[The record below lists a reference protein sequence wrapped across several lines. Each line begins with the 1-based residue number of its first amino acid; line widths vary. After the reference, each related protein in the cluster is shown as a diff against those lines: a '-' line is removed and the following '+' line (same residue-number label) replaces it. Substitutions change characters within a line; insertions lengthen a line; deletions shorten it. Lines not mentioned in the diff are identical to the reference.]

1 MLEISKDEKPIV
13 NLVVIG
19 HVDSG
24 KSTLMGHLLYLMGEI
39 DDRTLSKYEKESK
52 RIGKNTFHF
61 AWAMDE
67 DAEERKRGV
76 TVDIA
81 YKHFQ
86 TKTKSV
92 NVMDAPG
99 HKDFIPNMIAGTSA
113 ADFAL
118 LIVDSGKNSFDAGF
132 FSGGQTKEHAILAR
146 SLGVKKL
153 IVCVN
158 KLEIWDW
165 GKERF
170 DFIRNLLQDYL
181 NGLDFKDE
189 DLFFI
194 PVSGLLGV
202 NLKEKVNGDLVK
214 SSDKAEEKALVNL
227 LWYEGPSIVEL
238 IDGLEAPVRYYESP
252 LRFSISDV
260 GNTTVGS
267 LQGFGV
273 FGKVE
278 SGVVYGDQEYL
289 VNPLNFKVKIR
300 GNF

>member
-1 MLEISKDEKPIV
+1 MEISKDEKSII

-24 KSTLMGHLLYLMGEI
+24 KSTLMGHLLYLMGEV
-39 DDRTLSKYEKESK
+39 DDKTLNKYEKESK

-67 DAEERKRGV
+67 DSEERKRGV

-99 HKDFIPNMIAGTSA
+99 HKDFIPNMITGTSA

-165 GKERF
+165 SKDRF
-170 DFIRNLLQDYL
+170 EFIKNLLQDYL

-189 DLFFI
+189 DLYFI
-194 PVSGLLGV
+194 PVSGLHGV
-202 NLKEKVNGDLVK
+202 NLKERAAEVFNRGNDDDK
-214 SSDKAEEKALVNL
+214 SLVNL
-227 LWYEGPSIVEL
+227 LWYEGPSLIEL
-238 IDGLEAPVRYYESP
+238 IDCIDPPVRDYESP
-252 LRFSISDV
+252 LRLSISDI
-260 GNTTVGS
+260 GHTTVGS
-267 LQGFGV
+267 LQGFGI

-278 SGVVYGDQEYL
+278 SGIIYADNEYL
-289 VNPLNFKVKIR
+289 INPLGFKVKVR
-300 GNF
+300 GK